1 MSKFGLPQ
9 KTKIEIPTPFILI
22 AGSPAPKPIPVNSEI
37 DAPMK
42 CPIAKHGVGFL
53 AVYSKRCSILSGKRE
68 VRTAR
73 FVQRSTSSIKVRYF
87 KPSLRP
93 RDSGADVQIIYDARQ
108 IVNQENPNR
117 SKLQPSEANRQAI
130 SAAGLDGARI
140 PRTSDPGGDLAQQVY
155 RTFRKRRAYSS
166 LDWLN

>member
-42 CPIAKHGVGFL
+42 CPIAKHGDGLL
-53 AVYSKRCSILSGKRE
+53 AVYSKRCSILSGQRE

-73 FVQRSTSSIKVRYF
+73 FVHRSTSSLTVRSF
-87 KPSLRP
+87 NPAVRH
-93 RDSGADVQIIYDARQ
+93 RDAGADVRYIYAARLVV
-108 IVNQENPNR
+108 IHHN
-117 SKLQPSEANRQAI
+117 LH
-130 SAAGLDGARI
+130 
-140 PRTSDPGGDLAQQVY
+140 
-155 RTFRKRRAYSS
+155 
-166 LDWLN
+166 